1 MTWNPTL
8 HRWEGNES
16 VLRDFDNVLSSS
28 TRPALI
34 THLSTA
40 SPARLGFPS
49 LPSAP
54 LHGTSRANAKVVG
67 SMMFDPVRMSWYS
80 ILPEGE
86 DELDLAMGEGEL
98 ADDEGELGEDGWEK
112 GEQARLLKNRASFVM
127 SEGSR
132 DGESEAE
139 EGRLWA
145 ESLEGERRHREEMSG
160 WSMREEG
167 AVAREWLWDL
177 RTVRFVRSSLF
188 VLELSLIPCRSLFST
203 LGRLIV
209 EREEVGPFS
218 FDCCFSFVIQTK
230 ALGLDMH

>member
-8 HRWEGNES
+8 QRWEGNES
-16 VLRDFDNVLSSS
+16 ILRDFDNVLSTS

-34 THLSTA
+34 TQLFTA

-49 LPSAP
+49 LPSTP
-54 LHGTSRANAKVVG
+54 SLTGTSRANAKVVG

-98 ADDEGELGEDGWEK
+98 ADDEGDGWEK

-132 DGESEAE
+132 DGESDAE
-139 EGRLWA
+139 EGAGVWG
-145 ESLEGERRHREEMSG
+145 ESVEGERRHREELSG
-160 WSMREEG
+160 WTARVPGGE

-177 RTVRFVRSSLF
+177 RTVRGSLSCF
-188 VLELSLIPCRSLFST
+188 
-203 LGRLIV
+203 LGRLLILW
-209 EREEVGPFS
+209 
-218 FDCCFSFVIQTK
+218 CAQLI
-230 ALGLDMH
+230 LDTRSPQR